1 MERKC
6 IRGGVGTD
14 WEIRASTTL
23 RRRRA
28 QGRYKLPAVWRA
40 GRWAWV
46 VTLACSGVVTLACS
60 GAPSSDAD
68 ERDANREHI
77 ETLHAGPST
86 GPSTRVDDPLLASGR
101 EQMRDGRVPDAVHE
115 QLLASRD
122 PDHRHAVRL
131 LQAVAGETP
140 AAVLSRAAGEA
151 EREIVQAPRDPQVV
165 ESEPVEPMPNEPMPS
180 EPALAPAE
188 SDPADDLRLDPLPKL
203 ADVPS
208 QSPLRAWLAGE
219 SPIEPDPPP
228 ASIELPIERLR
239 GPELLLLR
247 ERPPR
252 SPNTDGPEG
261 GLVIL
266 TSMSLLP
273 GPDASEL
280 VLVLAGSGPARVLVQ
295 PLDEHRVRLTV
306 ADAGAVPSFL
316 AARPG
321 GPEAGQGLTIL
332 DVARR
337 EQDVELELALA
348 AGLRL
353 VAVEQLGN
361 GATVK
366 FSRSDT
372 LPPS

>member
-28 QGRYKLPAVWRA
+28 QGRYKLPAVRRA
-40 GRWAWV
+40 GPWAWV

-60 GAPSSDAD
+60 GAPSSDSD
-68 ERDANREHI
+68 ERVAGRERI

-86 GPSTRVDDPLLASGR
+86 GLSSRVDDPLLASGR

-140 AAVLSRAAGEA
+140 AAVLSRAAGEP
-151 EREIVQAPRDPQVV
+151 EREIVQAPRDPQIV
-165 ESEPVEPMPNEPMPS
+165 EGEPVEPIEPMPA
-180 EPALAPAE
+180 EPVEAPAE
-188 SDPADDLRLDPLPKL
+188 SDPTDDVRLDPLPKL

-252 SPNTDGPEG
+252 PPNTDGPEG
-261 GLVIL
+261 GLIIL
-266 TSMSLLP
+266 TSMGVLP
-273 GPDASEL
+273 GPDAGEL
-280 VLVLAGSGPARVLVQ
+280 WLVLAGSGPASVLVQ
-295 PLDEHRVRLTV
+295 PLDESRVRLTV

-321 GPEAGQGLTIL
+321 GSEVGQGLTIL
-332 DVARR
+332 DVSRR
-337 EQDVELELALA
+337 EQDVELEL
-348 AGLRL
+348 GLTAPWRL